1 MPFKV
6 LTAEFLHESNT
17 FSVRKTGLR
26 QFEIDC
32 LLYGDVAIAARRNA
46 NTGLAGALDAAE
58 RWGWDIRHVLSAHAE
73 PAGPVTRE
81 AYERM
86 TGEIVAAAKREAP
99 DGVLLILHGAMVTED
114 FEDGEGE
121 LLARLRAVLPKGV
134 PIAATLDL
142 HANVTDRMIALAEI
156 WVSYKTYP
164 HVDMRLTAA
173 HAGAILDRAMRR
185 EIAPTTL
192 KVSPPM
198 LEEVDSGRTDRGAMV
213 ARIAEARTWEERDD
227 VFAVSI
233 NAGFADADILEVGPS
248 VLVTHAGDPAPHR
261 AFAERIAADIWARRR
276 ERENRFLTPAEA
288 ADAARRFVRRT
299 GPLIIADYADNP
311 GGGAYGDSTELLA
324 ALLEVGLDNACFG
337 PIVDPETAAQLHHA
351 GVSAIVRVALGGKTD
366 PRFGGPPLRLDVEV
380 LGLFDGNLVGNG
392 PMLGGL
398 AMTFGPTA
406 VVRVDGMR
414 ILVVTEPMQMRDL
427 AQFQTFGIEPA
438 DAKVIGL
445 KSMQHFRA
453 AFAPIAEEILVC
465 DSGALC
471 TLDFARLP
479 FERVR
484 RPIWPLDSDVSVAFA
499 DKGEV

>member
-1 MPFKV
+1 MSFKV

-17 FSVRKTGLR
+17 FSVRKTGVR

-32 LLYGDVAIAARRNA
+32 LLYGDDAIAARRHA
-46 NTGLAGALDAAE
+46 NTGLAGALDAAAQY
-58 RWGWDIRHVLSAHAE
+58 GWTVTHVLSAHAE

-81 AYERM
+81 VYERLA
-86 TGEIVAAAKREAP
+86 GDIVAAAKREAP

-114 FEDGEGE
+114 HEDGEGE
-121 LLARLRAVLPKGV
+121 LLARLRAVLPAGV

-142 HANVTDRMIALAEI
+142 HANVTDRMIDLAEI

-185 EIAPTTL
+185 EIQPTTL
-192 KVSPPM
+192 KVSLPM

-213 ARIAEARTWEERDD
+213 ARIAEARAWETRDD

-233 NAGFADADILEVGPS
+233 NAGFADADIVEVGPS
-248 VLVTHAGDPAPHR
+248 VLITHAGDAAPHQ
-261 AFAERIAADIWARRR
+261 AFAERIAADIWTRRA
-276 ERENRFLTPAEA
+276 ERENRFLTPTEA
-288 ADAARRFVRRT
+288 AEQARRFVRHT

-311 GGGAYGDSTELLA
+311 GGGAYGDGTELLA
-324 ALLEVGLDNACFG
+324 ALLAAELDGACFG
-337 PIVDPETAAQLHHA
+337 PIVDPETAAQLHRA
-351 GVSAIVRVALGGKTD
+351 GVGATVPVQLGGKTD
-366 PRFGGPPLRLDVEV
+366 PRFGGHPLALDVEI
-380 LGLFDGNLVGNG
+380 LGLFDGDLIGNG

-406 VVRVDGMR
+406 VVRVGGMR

-438 DAKVIGL
+438 EATVIGL

-453 AFAPIAEEILVC
+453 AFAPIAEEIIVC

-471 TLDFARLP
+471 TLDYARLP
-479 FERVR
+479 FSKAR
-484 RPIWPLDSDVSVAFA
+484 RPIWPLDRDVSR
-499 DKGEV
+499 